1 MTELHRLIGEL
12 SRQMVAEGYPVHCA
26 MDAEA
31 LILSFLANEGRKA
44 KTDADAARAVVRGA
58 TKAAEA
64 QGCHRSTIYR
74 RAKRLSRKSRE
85 LATR

>member
-1 MTELHRLIGEL
+1 MTELHRLIADL

-31 LILSFLANEGRKA
+31 LILSFLANQGRKA
-44 KTDADAARAVVRGA
+44 KAEADAARAMIRGA
-58 TKAAEA
+58 ARAAEA

-74 RAKRLSRKSRE
+74 RAHRLSRKSRE

>member
-12 SRQMVAEGYPVHCA
+12 SRQMVAEGYPINCA

-44 KTDADAARAVVRGA
+44 KTEADAARAMVRGA
-58 TKAAEA
+58 AKAAET

-74 RAKRLSRKSRE
+74 RAHRLSRKLRE